1 MGTWQTCLDRLEG
14 ELTAQQFNTWIRP
27 LQAIEDE
34 ETLRILA
41 PNQFVLDWVNNR
53 FLDRIA
59 SILGDQ
65 NQGAHTQRISLEI
78 ANNVMAAGSTPAS
91 EDLRALQT
99 KPSAPAIRP
108 EIPKPRRASDVV
120 HNSNLNINLRA

>member
-27 LQAIEDE
+27 LQAIEDN

-53 FLDRIA
+53 FLDRING
-59 SILGDQ
+59 ILGDQ
-65 NQGAHTQRISLEI
+65 KPGSATQRVSLEI
-78 ANNVMAAGSTPAS
+78 AQTTLATPRPEQ
-91 EDLRALQT
+91 EDLRAL
-99 KPSAPAIRP
+99 
-108 EIPKPRRASDVV
+108 
-120 HNSNLNINLRA
+120 